1 VKLASRDPNIF
12 IAFSC
17 FMALENAK
25 IFQMLQAGVI
35 L

>member
-1 VKLASRDPNIF
+1 MKFASRELNNF

-17 FMALENAK
+17 FMAAENVK